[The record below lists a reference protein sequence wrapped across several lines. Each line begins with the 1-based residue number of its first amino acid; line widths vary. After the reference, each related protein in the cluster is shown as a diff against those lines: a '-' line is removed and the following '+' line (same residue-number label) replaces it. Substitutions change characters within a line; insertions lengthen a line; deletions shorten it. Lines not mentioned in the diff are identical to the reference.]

1 MEPGVPP
8 TWRPAFADPRRG
20 SPLQILILP
29 ALLTIPLVALT
40 VLAGVS
46 GALDL
51 FWTGVFWESLFW
63 GGVVLYFA
71 GLLFGRRMRAAP
83 V

>member
-1 MEPGVPP
+1 MQPGAPP
-8 TWRPAFADPRRG
+8 TWRPAFATPKPEG
-20 SPLQILILP
+20 PLRILVLP

-40 VLAGVS
+40 VLAGF
-46 GALDL
+46 GGGLDL
-51 FWTGVFWESLFW
+51 FWTGVFWEGLLW

-71 GLLFGRRMRAAP
+71 GLLFARRMRGAP

>member
-1 MEPGVPP
+1 MESGVPP
-8 TWRPAFADPRRG
+8 TWRPAFANPRLEN
-20 SPLQILILP
+20 PLQILILP

-51 FWTGVFWESLFW
+51 FWTGVFWDGLFW

-71 GLLFGRRMRAAP
+71 GLLFGRRNRAAP
-83 V
+83 G

>member
-8 TWRPAFADPRRG
+8 TWRPAFASPPREN
-20 SPLQILILP
+20 PLAILILP

-46 GALDL
+46 GALDV
-51 FWTGVFWESLFW
+51 FWTGIFWEGLLWS
-63 GGVVLYFA
+63 GVVLYFA
-71 GLLFGRRMRAAP
+71 GLLFGRQRRAAP
-83 V
+83 M